1 LLIERQDNARST
13 ITAKILELIPVDLV
27 ERCQTS
33 WETNQKL
40 SHSAWGMLNDDMHTI
55 FDAGSL
61 PSARSL
67 LLEVTAGTTVEDFVR
82 HDVSSLKAEVLRWF
96 VLVKLSQCLSI
107 VDPARVNSCWLQ
119 PAP

>member
-1 LLIERQDNARST
+1 
-13 ITAKILELIPVDLV
+13 
-27 ERCQTS
+27 
-33 WETNQKL
+33 
-40 SHSAWGMLNDDMHTI
+40 MLNDDMHTI